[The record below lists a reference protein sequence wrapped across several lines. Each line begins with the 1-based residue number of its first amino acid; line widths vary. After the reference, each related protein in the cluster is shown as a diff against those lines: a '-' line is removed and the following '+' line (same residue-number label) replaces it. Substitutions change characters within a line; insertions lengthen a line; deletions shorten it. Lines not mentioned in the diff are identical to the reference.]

1 MKVRSGAIALI
12 VLLGAFLAHAAVT
25 GTSPAQT
32 LQRAV
37 AAVASLAQARLAATG
52 PGLGNLTYTQAQLFK
67 PISWI
72 KSETSPGAGD
82 GDIPFRHEGRKD
94 YGTNVALM
102 VNGYFLTMFAPD
114 SGQSTGGF
122 LLYDVSDPRNIR
134 LVKKI
139 YDPAGTTAEFREPH
153 AIGSATINGRLYIVV
168 PSTKGVEFWDFT
180 DVNDIRQVKKVAL
193 PTVDGGDYAKVS
205 WQLWWQAPYL
215 YVASADDGIYIV
227 DAKDPANAVIANR
240 GEGRPNPVPTGEL
253 GGFRVGPIFTM
264 GNHMVIS
271 SMETSTGLASLDISD
286 PLNPKFVDGVGA
298 LPFYYATCFD
308 GLKLYGSA
316 RNADGRMFGYDL
328 SDPGR
333 FVAED
338 QRLAIPDQLY
348 CATQDDFVFQGA
360 QEKVHKVS
368 VKDPLNHLEVGHG
381 ALFAEGSEAAHHSD
395 HGQVMPMG
403 NLVYVGNDHGSG
415 SGFIVHDR
423 NKDLT
428 PPKVRTVSPR
438 PGSQGQA
445 LTSRIGV
452 AFSDSIL
459 HGSVNAASFIVRPK
473 GGSPVAGTYSVQLGI
488 VNFAPAQ
495 PLQPGTTYEV
505 SIPAQGVRDYA
516 GNAVTEAYKAEFTTE
531 PAQTVHN
538 WPLSA
543 SLADVVGGNNGQASP
558 ADAFADGALNFAG
571 RSGGVPLAS
580 DSVATTLGGSATL
593 SFHMRTTQAGAATP
607 AAAPGIFGR
616 DQAGGQDD
624 VFWGWID
631 VQGRLRLSVGEASS
645 ANPGVASTVVVNDG
659 AWHHVILSRD
669 AVTGMQV
676 MYVDGIR
683 TTAPGLTGARGLN
696 TRFRTLGQ
704 FEGAADF
711 FRGSLSN
718 VRVYGRVLTDAQAV
732 AMAGV
737 VHHWPLLSTLRDV
750 AGGVHGVSGA
760 GDAFGEGGLN
770 LASRGAGVELGSDA
784 VAVTLSRSASVA
796 FHMKTTQT
804 GHADPWRAP
813 GLFGRDE
820 SGGTNDMFWGWLD
833 DGGRLRLS
841 VGNLSSD
848 NPGTASPQPVNDG
861 QWHFVV
867 MTRNAITG
875 AQALYVDGVKTTGTG
890 TAGVFGLASKFRRL
904 GQIEGN
910 DEFFRGVLSNV
921 RVFDRALSDAEAA
934 SLLTRPTVRVP
945 GQAGEEWVG
954 VNQRVNFHPAA
965 LARAGAQYS
974 WNFGDG
980 SARTAFSGTL
990 ATSHAFSAPGH
1001 YTVVLTVRQSDGTES
1016 YYAFQ
1021 RTATRLL
1028 TARAPAHSTN
1038 ITGAGSRVYSVNPDS
1053 GTVAAI
1059 DTATQAKVW
1068 ETAVGNDPKTLAV
1081 APDGRVWVTVQGDD
1095 KLVALAADGTVARTV
1110 QLAYGSGPHG
1120 VVFTPDGQSGLVT
1133 LESKSQLISIDPVSG
1148 ATVRTLSLDG
1158 DLRGLAVT
1166 ADSQDAYV
1174 TRFRSLAGGAQVHR
1188 VNLPAW
1194 RLTQTVPLQVDT
1206 TTVDAENRARGVP
1219 NYLHQIV
1226 ISPDGTRA
1234 ALPSKKD
1241 NIARGGF
1248 RDQQPL
1254 EHDRTVRS
1262 IVSQIALAAH
1272 SAEVFA
1278 EQLDFND
1285 RAPARAVVYSPK
1297 GDYLFVAQMEG
1308 NRVAIVDAYNR
1319 AIRGE
1324 IETGRAPH
1332 GLYLDAATQRL
1343 YINDFLGRSV
1353 TVQDVSAVLSSASF
1367 ASRRLATVPV
1377 VAREPLTA
1385 SVLRGKKIFYNAADP
1400 RMSRDNYMSCAS
1412 CHADGGDD
1420 GTVWDFTQ
1428 RGEGLR
1434 RTISLKGRGG
1444 LGHGRLHWSANFDEV
1459 QDFEGD
1465 VRRHLGGTG
1474 FMSDADFQAT
1484 VDALGTAKAGRSAA
1498 LDDLAAYV
1506 GSLTRYPRSPY
1517 REAGGQLSPVA
1528 LQGQRLFTQLQCA
1541 TCHGGAALRDGLRH
1555 DVGTLQPSSGQG
1567 NGEALAG
1574 KGIDT
1579 PTLRALWVNRQY
1591 FHNGQAASLDEVLRK
1606 PGHGNAAG
1614 RPQADRDA
1622 LTVYLNSLDGSP

>member
-25 GTSPAQT
+25 GTSPVQT
-32 LQRAV
+32 LQRA
-37 AAVASLAQARLAATG
+37 AAAMASLAQARLATTG
-52 PGLGNLTYTQAQLFK
+52 PGLGNKTYTAAELFK
-67 PISWI
+67 PIALI
-72 KSETSPGAGD
+72 ESESSAGAGD
-82 GDIPFRHEGRKD
+82 GDIPFRYGHRKD

-122 LLYDVSDPRNIR
+122 LLYDVSDPRRIR

-139 YDPAGTTAEFREPH
+139 YDPEGTTAEFREPH

-168 PSTKGVEFWDFT
+168 PSTKGIEFWDFT
-180 DVNDIRQVKKVAL
+180 DINDIRQVKKVVL
-193 PTVDGGDYAKVS
+193 PTVDGGDYSKVS

-215 YVASADDGIYIV
+215 YVASADDGVYIV

-253 GGFRVGPIFTM
+253 GGFRVGPIFTI
-264 GNHMVIS
+264 GNQMVIS
-271 SMETSTGLASLDISD
+271 SMETNSGLASLDLSD
-286 PLNPKFVDGVGA
+286 PLNPKFLDGVGA

-308 GLKLYGSA
+308 GLKLYGSV
-316 RNADGRMFGYDL
+316 RNADGKMFGYDL
-328 SDPGR
+328 TDPGR

-338 QRLAIPDQLY
+338 NTLPIADQLY
-348 CATQDDFVFQGA
+348 CATQDEFVFQGA
-360 QEKVHKVS
+360 QEKIHKVN
-368 VKDPLNHLEVGHG
+368 VRDPRRYLEVGHG
-381 ALFAEGSEAAHHSD
+381 ALFAEGSDQAHHSD

-423 NKDLT
+423 NPDLT

-438 PGSQGQA
+438 PGAQRQA

-459 HGSVNAASFIVRPK
+459 HGSVNASTFIVRPK
-473 GGSPVAGTYSVQLGI
+473 GGTPIAGTYSVQLGI
-488 VNFAPAQ
+488 VNFSPSQ
-495 PLQPGTTYEV
+495 PLLPGTTYEV
-505 SIPAQGVRDYA
+505 SLPAQGVRDYA
-516 GNAVTEAYKAEFTTE
+516 GNAIAEAYKSEFTTE

-543 SLADVVGGNNGQASP
+543 NLTDVVGGNNGTVTP
-558 ADAFADGALNFAG
+558 ADAFADGALNFSG
-571 RSGGVPLAS
+571 RSGGVPLSS
-580 DSVATTLGGSATL
+580 DNVAATLGGSATL
-593 SFHMRTTQAGAATP
+593 SFHMRTRQGGAATP

-616 DQAGGQDD
+616 DQVRGQDD

-631 VQGRLRLSVGEASS
+631 AQGHLRLSVGELSS
-645 ANPGVASTVVVNDG
+645 ANPGVVSTVIVNDD

-669 AVTGMQV
+669 AATGALV

-683 TTAPGLTGARGLN
+683 TSATGPTGTRGLN
-696 TRFRTLGQ
+696 NKFKTLGQ
-704 FEGAADF
+704 FEGSADF

-718 VRVYGRVLTDAQAV
+718 VRVYGRVLTDAQV
-732 AMAGV
+732 LAMAGL
-737 VHHWPLLSTLRDV
+737 VHHWPLLNTLRDV
-750 AGGVHGVSGA
+750 TGGVHGVTGP
-760 GDAFGEGGLN
+760 GDSFSEGGLN
-770 LASRGAGVELGSDA
+770 LTGRTAGVELASDA
-784 VAVTLSRSASVA
+784 VAAALSRSASVA

-820 SGGTNDMFWGWLD
+820 SGGTNDIFWGWLD
-833 DGGRLRLS
+833 ETGRLRLS

-848 NPGTASPQPVNDG
+848 NPGTASSQPVNDG

-875 AQALYVDGVKTTGTG
+875 AQALFVDGVKTAGTG
-890 TAGVFGLASKFRRL
+890 TAGVFGLGSPFKWL

-921 RVFDRALSDAEAA
+921 RVFDRALSDTEAA
-934 SLLTRPTVRVP
+934 SLLTQPAVRIAA
-945 GQAGEEWVG
+945 QAGEQWVD
-954 VNQRVNFHPAA
+954 VNQRVSFNPVA

-980 SARTAFSGTL
+980 SARTAFSTTL
-990 ATSHAFSAPGH
+990 AASHVFSAPGH
-1001 YTVVLTVRQSDGTES
+1001 YLVVLTVRQPDGSEAR
-1016 YYAFQ
+1016 YAFQ
-1021 RTATRLL
+1021 RTVTRPATTRS
-1028 TARAPAHSTN
+1028 PAHSTN
-1038 ITGAGSRVYSVNPDS
+1038 ITGVAGRVYSVNPDS

-1059 DTATQAKVW
+1059 DTATNAKVW
-1068 ETAVGNDPKTLAV
+1068 ETSVGIDPKTLAV
-1081 APDGRVWVTVQGDD
+1081 APDGRLWVAVQGED
-1095 KLVALAADGTVARTV
+1095 KLVVLAPNGAVAKTV
-1110 QLAYGSGPHG
+1110 QLAYGSGPHS
-1120 VVFTPDGQSGLVT
+1120 VVFTPDRQTGLVT
-1133 LESKSQLISIDPVSG
+1133 LESKSQLMSFDPVSG
-1148 ATVRTLSLDG
+1148 DTIKTLSLQG
-1158 DLRGLAVT
+1158 DVRGLAVT

-1188 VNLPAW
+1188 VNLPTW

-1241 NIARGGF
+1241 NIVRGGY

-1262 IVSQIALAAH
+1262 IVSQIALGAH

-1332 GLYLDAATQRL
+1332 GLYLDAATKRL
-1343 YINDFLGRSV
+1343 YVNDFLGRSV
-1353 TVQDVSAVLSSASF
+1353 TVQDVSAVLSSESF
-1367 ASRRLATVPV
+1367 ASRRLATVTV
-1377 VAREPLTA
+1377 VANEPLTA

-1420 GTVWDFTQ
+1420 GTVWDFTN

-1459 QDFEGD
+1459 QDFEND
-1465 VRRHLGGTG
+1465 IRRHLGGTG
-1474 FMSDADFQAT
+1474 FMSEADFQLTAN
-1484 VDALGTAKAGRSAA
+1484 ALGTAKAGRSAA

-1506 GSLTRYPRSPY
+1506 GSLTRHPRSPY
-1517 REAGGQLSPVA
+1517 READGRLSPIA

-1541 TCHGGAALRDGLRH
+1541 TCHGGATLRDGLRH
-1555 DVGTLQPSSGQG
+1555 DVGTIQPSSGQG

-1574 KGIDT
+1574 KGLDT

-1591 FHNGQAASLDEVLRK
+1591 FHNGQAASLDEVLLTPR
-1606 PGHGNAAG
+1606 HGQAAG
-1614 RPQADRDA
+1614 RSQAERDA
-1622 LTVYLNSLDGSP
+1622 LAVYLNSLDGTP